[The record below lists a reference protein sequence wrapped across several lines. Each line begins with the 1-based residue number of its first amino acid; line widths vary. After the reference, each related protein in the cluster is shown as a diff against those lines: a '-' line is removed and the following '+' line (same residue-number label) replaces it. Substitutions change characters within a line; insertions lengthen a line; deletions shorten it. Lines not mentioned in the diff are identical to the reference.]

1 MERKL
6 HQMDVVLSDAF
17 VRIDDTSRV
26 SCMVALVLGDHRMT
40 KDGNHRS
47 NTSNKVNAGLF
58 AHYSSR

>member
-1 MERKL
+1 
-6 HQMDVVLSDAF
+6 MDVVLSDAF
-17 VRIDDTSRV
+17 VTINNAPGD
-26 SCMVALVLGDHRMT
+26 SCMVALILGDHRTT